1 MDNIEPILASYENKN
16 DSASKFKMPKFSK
29 DAWLIAI
36 ATLIGAILVCLTILW
51 VSAGTP
57 ALFKVTKN
65 DEPKT
70 PDAPRAIN
78 PTVLADD
85 DAVLGD
91 KNAPVTIVEFSD
103 FQCPFCRTFW
113 SATLSQIKKEY
124 IDTGKVKFIFRDF
137 PLSFHPAA
145 EPSAEATECADDQNK
160 YWEMS
165 DVIFTE
171 QAKRGEGTI
180 QYTVTDIKKWA
191 GQIGLDMAKF
201 NSCLDS
207 GKYKS
212 EVEKDA
218 QAGASFGVSGTPT
231 TFINGRMMA
240 DGNGNSIG
248 ASPFAVF
255 KGIIDAELAK

>member
-1 MDNIEPILASYENKN
+1 M
-16 DSASKFKMPKFSK
+16 
-29 DAWLIAI
+29 
-36 ATLIGAILVCLTILW
+36 VCLTILW

-65 DEPKT
+65 DGPKT
-70 PDAPRAIN
+70 SDAPQAIN
-78 PTVLADD
+78 STVLMDD
-85 DAVLGD
+85 DAILGD

-124 IDTGKVKFIFRDF
+124 IDTGKVKFIYRDF
-137 PLSFHPAA
+137 PLPFHPAA
-145 EPSAEATECADDQNK
+145 EPSAEATECAADQNK

-165 DVIFTE
+165 DVIFAE

-191 GQIGLDMAKF
+191 SQIGLDMIKF
-201 NSCLDS
+201 NSCMDS

-231 TFINGRMMA
+231 TFINGQMMV

-248 ASPFAVF
+248 ASPFSVF
-255 KGIIDAELAK
+255 KKIIDEELAK